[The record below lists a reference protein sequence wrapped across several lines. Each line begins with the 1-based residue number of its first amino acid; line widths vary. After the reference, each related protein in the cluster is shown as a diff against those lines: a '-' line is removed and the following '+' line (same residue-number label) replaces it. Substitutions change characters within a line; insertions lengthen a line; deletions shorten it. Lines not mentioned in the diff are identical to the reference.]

1 MNFFVHKIETMIWKV
16 KPSQEWMK
24 TFTQKNMSDFLSIEI
39 TEVGDD
45 FITARMPVDERTV
58 QPFGLLHGGA
68 SCVLAETL
76 GSIAGTFCIDPTK
89 QMVVGIEIN
98 ANHIRSA
105 KKGEYVYGT
114 VKPIHV
120 GLSTQVWG
128 IEIFNEQKKMICVS
142 RLTCAVKTL

>member
-1 MNFFVHKIETMIWKV
+1 M
-16 KPSQEWMK
+16 P
-24 TFTQKNMSDFLSIEI
+24 QKNMADFLDIEI
-39 TEVGDD
+39 VEMGDD
-45 FITARMPVDERTV
+45 FITAKMPVDERTI

-76 GSIAGTFCIDPTK
+76 GSIAGTFCVDISK

-105 KKGEYVYGT
+105 KKGEFVYGT

-120 GLSTQVWG
+120 GASTQVWA
-128 IEIFNEQKKMICVS
+128 IEIFNEQKKLICVS
-142 RLTCAVKTL
+142 RLTCAVKNISR

>member
-1 MNFFVHKIETMIWKV
+1 MIWKV
-16 KPSQEWMK
+16 KPTPEFIHS
-24 TFTQKNMSDFLSIEI
+24 FPQKNMADHLGIDI

-45 FITARMPVDERTV
+45 YITARMPVDERTM

-76 GSIAGTFCIDPTK
+76 GSIAGTFCIDTTK

-105 KKGEYVYGT
+105 KSGYVYAT
-114 VKPIHV
+114 VKPVHI
-120 GLSTQVWG
+120 GLSTQVWA
-128 IEIFNEQKKMICVS
+128 IEIVNEQKKLVCVS
-142 RLTCAVKTL
+142 RLTCAVKNL

>member
-1 MNFFVHKIETMIWKV
+1 MIWKV

-45 FITARMPVDERTV
+45 FITARMPVDERTI

-76 GSIAGTFCIDPTK
+76 GSVAGTFCIDPTK

-98 ANHIRSA
+98 ANHIRSG

-114 VKPIHV
+114 VKPIHI

-128 IEIFNEQKKMICVS
+128 IEIFNEQKKLICIS
-142 RLTCAVKTL
+142 RLTCAVKNLS

>member
-1 MNFFVHKIETMIWKV
+1 MKSFEKKTMA
-16 KPSQEWMK
+16 
-24 TFTQKNMSDFLSIEI
+24 DHLGIEI

-58 QPFGLLHGGA
+58 QPYGLLHGGA

-76 GSIAGTFCIDPTK
+76 GSIAGTFCVDVTK
-89 QMVVGIEIN
+89 QMIVGIEIN

-105 KKGEYVYGT
+105 KSGYVYGT

-120 GLSTQVWG
+120 GLTTQVWG
-128 IEIFNEQKKMICVS
+128 IEIYNEQKKLICVS
-142 RLTCAVKTL
+142 RLTCAVKNIG